1 DVLAAVLR
9 DAGRLRAGDRG
20 RGAGGLRG
28 APLPGRPP
36 RPRHAVPGRLRRQPR
51 PVPGRR
57 RAGPHVAA
65 HPPLASPPAPSGA
78 VEGNTMFD
86 GLLMYILGGAVI
98 GILARFF
105 KPGAD
110 PIGWIMTI
118 VLGALGA
125 LAGSYIAGMLGVTGL
140 LVWAVAIL

>member
-1 DVLAAVLR
+1 
-9 DAGRLRAGDRG
+9 
-20 RGAGGLRG
+20 
-28 APLPGRPP
+28 
-36 RPRHAVPGRLRRQPR
+36 
-51 PVPGRR
+51 
-57 RAGPHVAA
+57 
-65 HPPLASPPAPSGA
+65 
-78 VEGNTMFD
+78 MFD

-125 LAGSYIAGMLGVTGL
+125 LAGSYIAGMLNITGM
-140 LVWAVAIL
+140 LVWGVAILAAIVLLFVWESIRGRRPRAA